1 MVRSIQI
8 AAAAAAL
15 AVGSAVAAAPAAAQT
30 YSLQAM
36 LDGAQQNPD
45 VATPATAMAMMQY
58 RPNFG
63 TPALGSLTVML
74 QVNNLSSPL
83 QTVAG
88 SPGHIHLGMREMN
101 GPVVIPF
108 FGLAAGQSG
117 TFSYNA
123 TFDLTA
129 LTPAQLADVAVLN
142 SALQSAAVGQEIGF
156 YVNLH
161 TVAHPMGEIRGQVGV
176 VPEPSTYALLGT
188 GVAGL
193 ALVARRRQP
202 RA

>member
-1 MVRSIQI
+1 
-8 AAAAAAL
+8 
-15 AVGSAVAAAPAAAQT
+15 
-30 YSLQAM
+30 
-36 LDGAQQNPD
+36 
-45 VATPATAMAMMQY
+45 
-58 RPNFG
+58 
-63 TPALGSLTVML
+63 
-74 QVNNLSSPL
+74 
-83 QTVAG
+83 
-88 SPGHIHLGMREMN
+88 MN

-193 ALVARRRQP
+193 ALVARRRRPQ
-202 RA
+202 A